1 MKELKWH
8 NEKRLIKDL
17 IPFESNPRQL
27 SKEQYEQL
35 KKSLSKF
42 DLAEIPVIDTDNKIV
57 AGHQR
62 LKILAEIKG
71 KDYEI
76 DVRVPN
82 RKLTENEFKEYNV
95 RSNKNTGAWD
105 FDILSNDFELTDLL
119 EWGFDENEL
128 GFVNEIAFPELK
140 DGDREPFQQ
149 MTFTLADKQAEI
161 IKNAIT
167 DIKKTETYKYAE
179 TLGNKNSN
187 GNALYLIVMQW
198 AEQKKY

>member
-95 RSNKNTGAWD
+95 RSNKNTGSWD
-105 FDILSNDFELTDLL
+105 FDILSNDFEMTDLL
-119 EWGFDENEL
+119 EWGFDEKDFGLNEDENKKDLSNNLSEDFEVVVECISEREQEKIYNEL
-128 GFVNEIAFPELK
+128 TKKGYKCRVL
-140 DGDREPFQQ
+140 
-149 MTFTLADKQAEI
+149 TL
-161 IKNAIT
+161 
-167 DIKKTETYKYAE
+167 
-179 TLGNKNSN
+179 
-187 GNALYLIVMQW
+187 
-198 AEQKKY
+198 